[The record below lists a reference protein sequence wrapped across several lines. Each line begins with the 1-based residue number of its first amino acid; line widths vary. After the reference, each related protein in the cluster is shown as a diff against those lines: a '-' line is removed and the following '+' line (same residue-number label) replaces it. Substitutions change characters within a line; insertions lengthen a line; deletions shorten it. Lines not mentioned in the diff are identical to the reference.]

1 MRSKRQ
7 RESGL
12 LCCIVDSA
20 SGILG
25 KDHDQAEVHEN
36 ACHIEHIPYNHAVMT
51 WVCGSRVHAAEDAWC
66 MSFVCGCSRLM
77 ASEVEGQSADQL
89 VKHLKHPTTFC
100 KCLKAGMHKIASA
113 SNKPPPL
120 RAVVIGYREESDEEG
135 IGHV

>member
-36 ACHIEHIPYNHAVMT
+36 ACHIEHIPYNHAVVT
-51 WVCGSRVHAAEDAWC
+51 WVRLEGS
-66 MSFVCGCSRLM
+66 CSRECVVHVFRMWLFK
-77 ASEVEGQSADQL
+77 VDGQ
-89 VKHLKHPTTFC
+89 
-100 KCLKAGMHKIASA
+100 
-113 SNKPPPL
+113 
-120 RAVVIGYREESDEEG
+120 
-135 IGHV
+135 